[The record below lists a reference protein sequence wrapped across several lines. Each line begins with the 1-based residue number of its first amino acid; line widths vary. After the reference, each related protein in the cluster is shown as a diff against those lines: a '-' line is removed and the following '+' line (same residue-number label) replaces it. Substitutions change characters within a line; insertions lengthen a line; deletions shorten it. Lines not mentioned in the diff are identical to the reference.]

1 MLFREGVA
9 SKFLYMMIRSMH
21 RCPPI
26 FLLVLLYLVPLSGQ
40 EAPTG
45 GGQRYDS
52 RALSHYLDGDLYM
65 MQEEYAQAAAA
76 YERAL
81 LYDSTS
87 ATIYLS
93 LAEAL
98 MQVNRM
104 EKARKAGEQAL
115 RLQPDDP
122 LVHKFLFQA
131 AAAQQNYAKA
141 IEHLDDWA
149 KLDPTDIDP
158 LFRKA
163 GIQYRQKDFSQVLDT
178 YLAIYDRD
186 PMQHQVLSRAGEMAL
201 SINDFDRAFQVYQRL
216 YRREPDDPQVARS
229 YADISMKTRHYD
241 EAVAVYEHLIQSGAA
256 SPSNRMQLAWLY
268 WQRQEPLKTKSLLD
282 DLIENG
288 HRQWEIL
295 GMAGRLASEMADYPQ
310 LAKVSNLMIK
320 VYPDSTGGYTGLA
333 IARANLEDKPGAI
346 AILEEA
352 NLRFPNATNIN
363 YLLGNLYFGA
373 ERYTEAELSLVMALA
388 QAPDARRI
396 KFLLASTWS
405 SLEMFL
411 RSDSLFEELLKTDE
425 KDATVMNNYAYSIVE
440 REHFTKKQLKY
451 ARKLSRRSLK
461 LKPDNAAFLDTY
473 GWIWYRLERYRK
485 ARKYINKSIKVK
497 SDNPVVLDHLGEVY
511 LKSGKAKE
519 ARMMFE
525 RAERIRQ
532 KETPAL
538 VRAKNE

>member
-1 MLFREGVA
+1 
-9 SKFLYMMIRSMH
+9 MH
-21 RCPPI
+21 RCSPI
-26 FLLVLLYLVPLSGQ
+26 LLLVLLYLLPLSGQ
-40 EAPTG
+40 EAPTDT
-45 GGQRYDS
+45 GQRYDS

-98 MQVNRM
+98 IQDNRLA
-104 EKARKAGEQAL
+104 KARKAGEQAL

-131 AAAQQNYAKA
+131 AAAQQNYAEA

-163 GIQYRQKDFSQVLDT
+163 GIQYQQKDFSQVIDT
-178 YLAIYDRD
+178 YLEIYNRD

-201 SINDFDRAFQVYQRL
+201 SINDFERAFQVYQRL
-216 YRREPDDPQVARS
+216 YRREPDDPHVARS
-229 YADISMKTRHYD
+229 YADISMQTQHYD
-241 EAVAVYEHLIQSGAA
+241 EAVAVYERLNQAGAA
-256 SPSNRMQLAWLY
+256 SPSNRLQLAWLY
-268 WQRQEPLKTKSLLD
+268 WQRQEPLKTQGLLD
-282 DLIENG
+282 DLIDEG
-288 HRQWEIL
+288 HRQWDIL
-295 GMAGRLASEMADYPQ
+295 GMAGRLASEMADYAQ
-310 LAKVSNLMIK
+310 LTKVSNLMIK

-333 IARANLEDKPGAI
+333 IARANLEDESGAI
-346 AILEEA
+346 AVLEEA
-352 NLRFPNATNIN
+352 TLRFPTATNIS

-373 ERYTEAELSLVMALA
+373 ERYTEAEQSLYMALA

-405 SLEMFL
+405 SLEKFV
-411 RSDSLFEELLKTDE
+411 RSDSLFEELLKADE
-425 KDATVMNNYAYSIVE
+425 KDATVMNNYAYSIAE
-440 REHFTKKQLKY
+440 REQLTKKQLKY

-473 GWIWYRLERYRK
+473 GWIWYQLGRYRK

-497 SDNPVVLDHLGEVY
+497 SDNPVVLDHMGEVY
-511 LKSGKAKE
+511 LKSGKAEE
-519 ARMMFE
+519 ARVMFE

-532 KETPAL
+532 RETPAL

>member
-1 MLFREGVA
+1 MLFREGDA
-9 SKFLYMMIRSMH
+9 SKFLNMMIRSMH
-21 RCPPI
+21 RSSPI
-26 FLLVLLYLVPLSGQ
+26 LLLALLVLVPLSGQ

-45 GGQRYDS
+45 AGQRYDS

-87 ATIYLS
+87 ATIFLS

-98 MQVNRM
+98 MQDNRL
-104 EKARKAGEQAL
+104 EKARQAGEQAL

-131 AAAQQNYAKA
+131 AAAQQNYAAA
-141 IEHLDDWA
+141 IEHLDEWA
-149 KLDPTDIDP
+149 KLDPMDIDP

-163 GIQYRQKDFSQVLDT
+163 GIQYRQKEFSQVIDT
-178 YLAIYDRD
+178 YLAIFDRD

-201 SINDFDRAFQVYQRL
+201 SISDFDRVFQVYQRL
-216 YRREPDDPQVARS
+216 YRREPDDPQVARA
-229 YADISMKTRHYD
+229 YADICMQVRQYD
-241 EAVAVYEHLIQSGAA
+241 EAVAAYERLNQAGAA
-256 SPSNRMQLAWLY
+256 SPSNRLQLAWLY
-268 WQRQEPLKTKSLLD
+268 WQQQEPLKTKGLLD
-282 DLIENG
+282 DLIEEG

-295 GMAGRLASEMADYPQ
+295 SMTGRLASEMADYAQ
-310 LAKVSNLMIK
+310 LGNVSNLMIK

-333 IARANLEDKPGAI
+333 IARANLDDEAGAI
-346 AILEEA
+346 AVLEEA
-352 NLRFPNATNIN
+352 ALRFPTATNIN
-363 YLLGNLYFGA
+363 YLLGNLYYGA
-373 ERYTEAELSLVMALA
+373 ERYADAEQSLIMALA

-405 SLEMFL
+405 SLKKFVP
-411 RSDSLFEELLKTDE
+411 SDSLFEELLKADK
-425 KDATVMNNYAYSIVE
+425 KDATAMNNYAYSIAE
-440 REHFTKKQLKY
+440 REQLTKKQLKA

-473 GWIWYRLERYRK
+473 GWIWYRLGRYRK

-497 SDNPVVLDHLGEVY
+497 PDNPVVLDHMGEVY
-511 LKSGKAKE
+511 MKSGKAEE
-519 ARMMFE
+519 ARVMFE
-525 RAERIRQ
+525 RAERVRQ
-532 KETPAL
+532 GETPEL
-538 VRAKNE
+538 VRAKNQ